1 MNVVELIPALVALAI
16 MQTIAYFS
24 AKSALGEEAN
34 WKINNLLGLGCL
46 VSIWGPA
53 YAGIFAQSVM
63 LWLLPF
69 ASGIALIVYGLRR
82 RTAFQITM
90 KEALLIY
97 WRVIL
102 RLLIVAGVL
111 GAVAR
116 VLMLIIKKTAAT

>member
-1 MNVVELIPALVALAI
+1 MNFVELIPALVALAI
-16 MQTIAYFS
+16 MQTIAYLS

-82 RTAFQITM
+82 RAAFQITM